1 MHFCL
6 SRSSDQPGLKKSSSF
21 HAYFGS
27 EADNEDRIEDVEFV
41 AQSGSVMLDSTVNVE
56 EPSTT
61 KVELKEETK
70 DDKIETADSEDSE
83 TETDMEA
90 EFTGMT
96 YCYFMP
102 LVVVHFS
109 LSKEF

>member
-41 AQSGSVMLDSTVNVE
+41 AQSGPAMLDSIVNVE
-56 EPSTT
+56 EPPAT
-61 KVELKEETK
+61 KVELEEIK
-70 DDKIETADSEDSE
+70 DNKMKTADTEDSK

-90 EFTGMT
+90 EFAG
-96 YCYFMP
+96 
-102 LVVVHFS
+102 
-109 LSKEF
+109 